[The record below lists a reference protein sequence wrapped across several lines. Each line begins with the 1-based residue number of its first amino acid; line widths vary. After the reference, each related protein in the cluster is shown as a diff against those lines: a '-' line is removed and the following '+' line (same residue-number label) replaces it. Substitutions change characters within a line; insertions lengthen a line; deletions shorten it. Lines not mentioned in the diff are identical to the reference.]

1 MAKIP
6 PHYRPVKGTERTPV
20 RGARKIGPADPNEV
34 LTVSVRLRRRMDAP
48 PVPTLKDWAGSAV
61 TPARVSRQ
69 EFAAKY
75 GASEADLNLVAEFA
89 RAQGL
94 KVVESSAA
102 RRTVVLSGTVEQM
115 SRAFGVDLAKYE
127 SPTQTYRGRE
137 GAVHLPA
144 DLADVVEGV
153 FGLDNR
159 RMAKRAGNGSGPA
172 SVTPRQV
179 AELYN
184 FPLSVSAAGQTIGIL
199 EFGGGYRTDKNGV
212 ATDIQAYFANQGLT
226 APNLAS
232 IGVDGT
238 SNSPGSGD
246 DIEVVL
252 DIEVAGSVAQGAN
265 LAVYFAPFT
274 EQGWVD
280 IVTTAILGDN
290 LPADWAA
297 PSVIS
302 ISWAW
307 TELEPFD
314 SSFAWTQAA
323 INAVDQTF
331 QEAAM
336 LGVTVFAASGDNG
349 SDCQIGD
356 GKAHV
361 YYPSSDPWITCC
373 GGTSIQNVN
382 GNSFTE
388 VTWNDNGVT
397 GGGISDVFPVP
408 DWQLFAGVPGSVNDG
423 HSGRGIPDIA
433 GHADGYQIF
442 LDGSMQGPVG
452 GTSETAP
459 LYAGMMA
466 LINASLGDSV
476 GFLNPILYQVGG
488 SDVFRDIADGGS
500 NAESGAPGYTAGQ
513 GWDACTGWGSVDGS
527 ALLNAIETYLFTM
540 ILPAVV

>member
-1 MAKIP
+1 MANIP
-6 PHYRPVKGTERTPV
+6 SHYRPVKGTERGPV
-20 RGARKIGPADPNEV
+20 RGARKVGPADPHQV
-34 LTVSVRLRRRMDAP
+34 LTVSVRLRRRTDAP
-48 PVPTLKDWAGSAV
+48 PLPTLRDWRGGAGS
-61 TPARVSRQ
+61 PARVSRE
-69 EFAAKY
+69 EFAARY
-75 GASEADLNLVAEFA
+75 GASDADLNLVAEFA
-89 RAQGL
+89 SEQGL
-94 KVVESSAA
+94 RVVESSAA

-115 SRAFGVDLAKYE
+115 SRAFGVELAKYE
-127 SPTQTYRGRE
+127 SPSQKYRGRE
-137 GAVHLPA
+137 GPVYLPT
-144 DLADVVEGV
+144 DLADIVEGV
-153 FGLDNR
+153 FGLDDR

-184 FPLSVSAAGQTIGIL
+184 FPLSVSAVGQTIGIL
-199 EFGGGYRTDKNGV
+199 EFGGGYRTDKNGA
-212 ATDIQAYFANQGLT
+212 ATDIDAYFTNQGLT

-232 IGVDGT
+232 IGVDGV
-238 SNSPGSGD
+238 SNSPGSSD
-246 DIEVVL
+246 DTEVVL

-265 LAVYFAPFT
+265 IAVYFAPFT

-280 IVTTAILGDN
+280 VVTTAILGDN
-290 LPADWAA
+290 LPQGWAA

-307 TELEPFD
+307 TELEPLG

-323 INAVDQTF
+323 ISAVDQTF

-336 LGVTVFAASGDNG
+336 LGVTVFVASGDNG

-356 GKAHV
+356 KKAHV
-361 YYPSSDPWITCC
+361 YYPSSDPWITSC

-388 VTWNDNGVT
+388 LTWNDNGVT
-397 GGGISDVFPVP
+397 GGGISDVFPLP
-408 DWQLFAGVPGSVNDG
+408 DWQLFAGVPGSINDG

-433 GHADGYQIF
+433 GQADGYQIF
-442 LDGSMQGPVG
+442 INGSIDGPVQ

-466 LINASLGDSV
+466 LINASLRDSV
-476 GFLNPILYQVGG
+476 GFLNPILYQIGNT
-488 SDVFRDIADGGS
+488 DVFRDINDGGS
-500 NAESGAPGYTAGQ
+500 NAESGAPGYTAGP

-527 ALLNAIETYLFTM
+527 ELLNAIETYLFTM
-540 ILPAVV
+540 MVSAVV